1 MQILVKMVTGKTLTL
16 GMESSDTVDCVKAK
30 IKDEE
35 DIPQDQQCLIFAGK
49 QLEDGQILADFSIH
63 KKKKTKPLKFTLLQV
78 DDVATAP
85 KQLDV
90 QNVESEAAVA
100 STKAKKSK
108 KKKRAASDAG
118 DTIDSDH
125 GAATDGVL
133 VEYDVNEPTM
143 GEKLASI
150 TLQDNGKTNSLE
162 IEESPPHAKPP
173 SADSVNI
180 LLKQALR
187 ADDRALLLDCL
198 YTQDEKVVFSALD
211 MLMLN
216 FTYRRFTL
224 V

>member
-1 MQILVKMVTGKTLTL
+1 MSILVKYLHSAPASVLSYSLEPPGVLVWHKCLTTNFVITGLNTNVCSHIHLT
-16 GMESSDTVDCVKAK
+16 
-30 IKDEE
+30 
-35 DIPQDQQCLIFAGK
+35 DI
-49 QLEDGQILADFSIH
+49 
-63 KKKKTKPLKFTLLQV
+63 
-78 DDVATAP
+78 
-85 KQLDV
+85 
-90 QNVESEAAVA
+90 
-100 STKAKKSK
+100 
-108 KKKRAASDAG
+108 
-118 DTIDSDH
+118 DH

-224 V
+224 VRNRLLLCSPKSWVLTSFHICFQ